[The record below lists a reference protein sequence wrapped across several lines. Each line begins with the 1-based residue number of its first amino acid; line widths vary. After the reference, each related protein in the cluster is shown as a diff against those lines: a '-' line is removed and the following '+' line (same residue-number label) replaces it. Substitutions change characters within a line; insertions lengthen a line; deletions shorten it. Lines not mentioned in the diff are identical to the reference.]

1 MITQAGRID
10 FFHERVEK
18 FTGEILL
25 TWRDGELVGHK
36 KTEAAEIK
44 KGKTEVKK

>member
-1 MITQAGRID
+1 MITQQGRID
-10 FFHERVEK
+10 FFHERAER

-25 TWRDGELVGHK
+25 TWKDGELVGHK

-44 KGKTEVKK
+44 KVKEVKK